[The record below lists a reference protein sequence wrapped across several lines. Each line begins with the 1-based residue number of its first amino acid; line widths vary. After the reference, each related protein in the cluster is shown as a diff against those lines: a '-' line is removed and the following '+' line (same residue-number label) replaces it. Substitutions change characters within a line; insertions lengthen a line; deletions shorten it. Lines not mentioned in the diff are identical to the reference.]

1 MSTHYDP
8 TKNISPSA
16 AYPEVSFYHHGDDAD
31 FKKRV
36 RKTTILLSVITV
48 IELAIGLSIYTIH
61 KGPNPSALLVLM
73 FKGVVC
79 ILTLA
84 KAYYIVSVFMHL
96 GDEIRNMIMTIV
108 VPLMLFIWFIIAF
121 VADGNS
127 YKNLRN
133 KYDKHFQETTMPVKH
148 HAAEEKPADKPVEEN
163 KGGKQ

>member
-1 MSTHYDP
+1 MEHQHSVV
-8 TKNISPSA
+8 SP
-16 AYPEVSFYHHGDDAD
+16 EITFEHHTSDEE
-31 FKKRV
+31 FRKRV
-36 RKTTILLSVITV
+36 KKTTILLSVITI

-61 KGPNPSALLVLM
+61 KGENPNAMLVLM

-108 VPLMLFIWFIIAF
+108 VPLMLFIWFITAF
-121 VADGNS
+121 IYEGNS

-133 KYDKHFQETTMPVKH
+133 KYDQHFKETTMPKKH
-148 HAAEEKPADKPVEEN
+148 GAESHEVKPAEKS
-163 KGGKQ
+163 GKE

>member
-1 MSTHYDP
+1 MEHQAG
-8 TKNISPSA
+8 PS
-16 AYPEVSFYHHGDDAD
+16 EVTFHHHTDDIV

-61 KGPNPSALLVLM
+61 KGPNPSELLVLM
-73 FKGVVC
+73 FKGMVC

-108 VPLMLFIWFIIAF
+108 VPLMLFVWFIIAF
-121 VADGNS
+121 IADGNS

-133 KYDKHFQETTMPVKH
+133 KYDKHFEETTMPAKH
-148 HAAEEKPADKPVEEN
+148 HSTDEKPADEKS
-163 KGGKQ
+163 GGKQ

>member
-1 MSTHYDP
+1 MEHTST
-8 TKNISPSA
+8 IS
-16 AYPEVSFYHHGDDAD
+16 PEVSFEHHHSDEE
-31 FKKRV
+31 FKRRV
-36 RKTTILLSVITV
+36 RKTTILLSVITI

-61 KGPNPSALLVLM
+61 KGANPNAMLVLM

-108 VPLMLFIWFIIAF
+108 VPLMLFIWFIFAF
-121 VADGNS
+121 IYEGNS

-133 KYDKHFQETTMPVKH
+133 NYDPYFKETTMPKKH
-148 HAAEEKPADKPVEEN
+148 GAEKHEEKPAN
-163 KGGKQ
+163 KSGKE

>member
-1 MSTHYDP
+1 MDHSSMSSEITIPHEHQ
-8 TKNISPSA
+8 S
-16 AYPEVSFYHHGDDAD
+16 DAE
-31 FKKRV
+31 FKKKV

-48 IELAIGLSIYTIH
+48 IELAIGLAIYTIH
-61 KGPNPSALLVLM
+61 KGENPSALLVLM

-108 VPLMLFIWFIIAF
+108 VPLLLFVWFILAF
-121 VADGNS
+121 IIDGNS

-133 KYDKHFQETTMPVKH
+133 TYDKHFEETTMPKNH
-148 HAAEEKPADKPVEEN
+148 HHKEEKPAPAEPKP
-163 KGGKQ
+163 GKQ